1 MTKYDNFIYLTI
13 CEITLK
19 LHKQTGFN
27 SHVSYC
33 RWMGVSLSDA
43 RVINL
48 VKNHTSTISDMLNN
62 IFTMDAETSGIYIAN
77 YFILERYLIFENIVR
92 ATKEF
97 YPNTGDLYQ

>member
-1 MTKYDNFIYLTI
+1 
-13 CEITLK
+13 
-19 LHKQTGFN
+19 
-27 SHVSYC
+27 
-33 RWMGVSLSDA
+33 
-43 RVINL
+43 
-48 VKNHTSTISDMLNN
+48 MLNN